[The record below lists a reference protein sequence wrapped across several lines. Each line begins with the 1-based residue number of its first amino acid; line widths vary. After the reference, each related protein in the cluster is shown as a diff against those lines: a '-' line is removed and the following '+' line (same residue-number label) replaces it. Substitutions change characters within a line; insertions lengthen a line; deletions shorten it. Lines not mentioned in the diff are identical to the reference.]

1 MSSARRCPTTA
12 APILKLQQEVKKKK
26 KAMKAKKN
34 KEALSDAGR
43 LTLCVRRARHV
54 CASAR
59 GASRRLRASLVAQ
72 WGVRGA

>member
-1 MSSARRCPTTA
+1 MPDDGRAHPQVTA
-12 APILKLQQEVKKKK
+12 GGEEEEEGHEGQEEQGGT
-26 KAMKAKKN
+26 AS
-34 KEALSDAGR
+34 ALSDAGR